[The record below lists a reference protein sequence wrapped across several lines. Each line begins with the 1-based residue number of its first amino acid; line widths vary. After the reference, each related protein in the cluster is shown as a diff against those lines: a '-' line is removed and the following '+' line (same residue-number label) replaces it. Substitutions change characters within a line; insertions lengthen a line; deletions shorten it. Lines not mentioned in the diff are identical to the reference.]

1 MKEKFKK
8 FVRFVF
14 SKNMFLV
21 LSLVL
26 QGCLLVAIYS
36 VTNIYISKILG
47 GAITIFAFLL
57 ALYINSTRKHP
68 DTKLAYIILLVLF
81 PLYGTLTYFFS
92 WLGMGNRKFKK
103 HIKRMELQTTPL
115 KQNEALIN
123 SLPESRIKGIANYMY
138 NTQHFPSYE
147 HTKCTYFSSG
157 ENMYKDILKELKSA
171 KHFIFLEYYIIQHG
185 KMLDSIVEILKQKVK
200 DGVEVRFMYDGTS
213 SIAKIPHKFA
223 KEMNKVGINCK
234 MFMPVRAILS
244 TEQNNRDHRKLLIVD
259 NKICFTG
266 GINLADEYINE
277 VQPYGYWK
285 DVGIKLKGQAVTS
298 FTQMF
303 LKMWNFK
310 QKEIENF
317 APYLNEYMGEE
328 NDGIII
334 PIGDHPHDNE
344 DISKNLILHIL
355 ANAKKYV
362 HITTPYLIL
371 DDDLRNAIISTARK
385 GVDISIVTPNTPDK
399 KIIYLATQTNYKPLI
414 DAGVK
419 IYQYLPGFI
428 HAKMIVSDNK
438 CAMLGTV
445 NFDYRSLFLNFENA
459 VYIYHNS
466 KITDIENDY
475 QSIVNESKLIT
486 KQEYKKINPFKRF
499 FGKLIKIFTPLM

>member
-1 MKEKFKK
+1 
-8 FVRFVF
+8 
-14 SKNMFLV
+14 MFLL
-21 LSLVL
+21 LSLAL
-26 QGCLLVAIYS
+26 QIALTIGVYS
-36 VTNIYISKILG
+36 LTNIYLTKLLG
-47 GAITIFAFLL
+47 GTVTIFAFLL
-57 ALYINSTRKHP
+57 AIYINSTSKHP

-92 WLGMGNRKFKK
+92 WLGMGNKKFKK

-115 KQNEALIN
+115 KQNEELLD

-138 NTQHFPSYE
+138 NTQHFPCYTQ
-147 HTKCTYFSSG
+147 TKCTYFSSG
-157 ENMYKDILKELKSA
+157 ENMYKDILKELKNA
-171 KHFIFLEYYIIQHG
+171 EHFIFLEYYIIQHG
-185 KMLDSIVEILKQKVK
+185 KMLDSIVSILKQKVK

-223 KEMNKVGINCK
+223 KEMNKAGINCK

-244 TEQNNRDHRKLLIVD
+244 TEQNNRDHRKLLIID
-259 NKICFTG
+259 NKTCFTG

-277 VQPYGYWK
+277 AQPYGYWK

-310 QKEIENF
+310 QKNIEHF
-317 APYLNEYMGEE
+317 EPYLIEYFEE

-334 PIGDHPHDNE
+334 PFGDHPHDND
-344 DISKNLILHIL
+344 DISKTLILHIL

-362 HITTPYLIL
+362 HIATPYLIL
-371 DDDLRNAIISTARK
+371 DDDLRNAIISTAKK

-399 KIIYLATQTNYKPLI
+399 KIIYLATQSNYKPLI
-414 DAGVK
+414 NAGVK

-428 HAKMIVSDNK
+428 HAKMIISDNK
-438 CAMLGTV
+438 SAMLGTV

-459 VYIYHNS
+459 VYLYQNS
-466 KITDIENDY
+466 KIIDMEEDY
-475 QSIVNESKLIT
+475 RKIVSESKLIT